1 MSKIDF
7 VILWVDGNDPIWV
20 QEKNKY
26 KTNGENVNSVSSNR
40 FRDWDNLKY
49 WFRGVEKN
57 ADWVNNIFFITYG
70 HLPSWLNINNP
81 KLKIIK
87 HTDFIP
93 KEYLPTFNS
102 NTILLNLYRI
112 PELSENFVIFNDDMF
127 LIGGTKEKDFF
138 NKDLPCDEFAI
149 NLLAPIGTNDTF
161 FHMILNNIDIINKYF
176 NKKNVIKNNFG
187 KIFNIKYGS
196 DNIRSIL
203 LIPWSYLTGFK
214 NPHIAHSYKKSIFK
228 EVAQKESERFDSTS
242 LNKFRT
248 NDDITEWL
256 VRYWQL
262 CSGNFYPRKK
272 NFNEYFDITED
283 NRNIIKCIKE
293 KKVKMI
299 CINDS
304 DPNIDFE
311 KSKNDINA
319 SFEYIFPKK
328 SSFEI

>member
-7 VILWVDGNDPIWV
+7 VILWVDGNDPVWLK
-20 QEKNKY
+20 EKNKY

-70 HLPSWLNINNP
+70 HLPSWLNTNNP
-81 KLKIIK
+81 KLTIVNHK
-87 HTDFIP
+87 DFIP
-93 KEYLPTFNS
+93 GQYLPTFNS
-102 NTILLNLYRI
+102 NTILLNLHRI

-127 LIGGTKEKDFF
+127 LIDKTKETDFF
-138 NKDLPCDEFAI
+138 KNSLPCDEFAI
-149 NLLAPIGTNDTF
+149 NLIAPIGTNDTF
-161 FHMILNNIDIINKYF
+161 FHMMLNNIDIINKYF
-176 NKKNVIKNNFG
+176 NKKSVIKKNFF
-187 KIFNIKYGS
+187 KIFNAKYGV
-196 DNIRSIL
+196 DNFRTFL
-203 LIPWSYLTGFK
+203 LMPWSYLTGFK
-214 NPHIAHSYKKSIFK
+214 NPHIAHSYKKSVFK
-228 EVAQKESERFDSTS
+228 DVSEKESERFNSTS

-262 CSGNFYPRKK
+262 CSGFFYPRAK
-272 NFNEYFDITED
+272 NFNEYFDISKD
-283 NRNIIKCIKE
+283 NSKIINCIKN
-293 KKVKMI
+293 KNVKMI

-304 DPNIDFE
+304 DPDIEFE
-311 KSKNDINA
+311 KAKDEINN